1 MKLHHFRPKREKR
14 GLLYQVFIVVA
25 VIQIVLLI
33 TFGSVIVT
41 QSIIMDEN
49 KFDAPPTI
57 EKVDQVRKETRVRVQ
72 QQQKKTQKLTRRI
85 SITNP
90 QNTNLPQVNIT
101 LPPTMSMG
109 AAINT
114 ISNIDMTSK
123 FNIVTTTVN
132 IGGIKSKTEKCSFA

>member
-1 MKLHHFRPKREKR
+1 MKLHHFRPKKEKR
-14 GLLYQVFIVVA
+14 GLLYQVFILVA

-101 LPPTMSMG
+101 LPPTMSM
-109 AAINT
+109 
-114 ISNIDMTSK
+114 
-123 FNIVTTTVN
+123 
-132 IGGIKSKTEKCSFA
+132 

>member
-123 FNIVTTTVN
+123 FT
-132 IGGIKSKTEKCSFA
+132 A

>member
-90 QNTNLPQVNIT
+90 QNN
-101 LPPTMSMG
+101 
-109 AAINT
+109 AASYNVDG
-114 ISNIDMTSK
+114 SRHKHD
-123 FNIVTTTVN
+123 
-132 IGGIKSKTEKCSFA
+132 IKHRYDLEV

>member
-72 QQQKKTQKLTRRI
+72 QHFQ
-85 SITNP
+85 
-90 QNTNLPQVNIT
+90 
-101 LPPTMSMG
+101 
-109 AAINT
+109 
-114 ISNIDMTSK
+114 
-123 FNIVTTTVN
+123 
-132 IGGIKSKTEKCSFA
+132 